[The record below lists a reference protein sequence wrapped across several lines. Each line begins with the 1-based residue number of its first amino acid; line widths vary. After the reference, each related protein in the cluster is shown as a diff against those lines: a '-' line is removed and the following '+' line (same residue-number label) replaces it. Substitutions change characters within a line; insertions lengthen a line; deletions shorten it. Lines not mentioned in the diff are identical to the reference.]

1 MILPAPRDRAARRY
15 SERVSEPTAPARRRP
30 VTVTIAV
37 ILVYISGVTTAA
49 MGTLIL
55 LSRYRVEPAQVLPVS
70 LLGAAVILFGLLTLA
85 VASGVSRGRRLARLL
100 LTIYIAIQVTL
111 QAVTIIS
118 TESWDWSALTEM
130 AVDAFI
136 VIALWAPPG
145 SRYFG
150 EVGVDGIADAAAA

>member
-1 MILPAPRDRAARRY
+1 MEAPCHPAASRY

-37 ILVYISGVTTAA
+37 VLVYISGVTTAA

-100 LTIYIAIQVTL
+100 LTIYIGIQVTL
-111 QAVTIIS
+111 HVVTIIS

-145 SRYFG
+145 SRYFS
-150 EVGVDGIADAAAA
+150 EVRVEEIADAALA

>member
-1 MILPAPRDRAARRY
+1 MHKAPCDPAAPRY

-100 LTIYIAIQVTL
+100 LTIYIGIQVTL
-111 QAVTIIS
+111 QIVTIIS

-150 EVGVDGIADAAAA
+150 EMRVDEIADAAAA

>member
-1 MILPAPRDRAARRY
+1 M
-15 SERVSEPTAPARRRP
+15 
-30 VTVTIAV
+30 TIAV
-37 ILVYISGVTTAA
+37 VLVYISGVASVA

-100 LTIYIAIQVTL
+100 LTIYVAVQVTL
-111 QAVTIIS
+111 HIVTIVS
-118 TESWDWSALTEM
+118 TESWDWSAATEM
-130 AVDAFI
+130 VVDAFI

-145 SRYFG
+145 LALLPRRAASIRSRTSRRP
-150 EVGVDGIADAAAA
+150 DRARRGIGASA